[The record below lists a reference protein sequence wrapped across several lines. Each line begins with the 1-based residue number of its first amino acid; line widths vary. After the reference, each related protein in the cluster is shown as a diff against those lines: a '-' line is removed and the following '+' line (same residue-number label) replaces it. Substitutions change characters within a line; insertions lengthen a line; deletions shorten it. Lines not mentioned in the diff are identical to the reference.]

1 MRKTFFLW
9 FLLFIF
15 LTTYNYN
22 IKDSPIFS
30 YFDVKEIEIL
40 GINNSNKKIT
50 PCAKVANVGSLS
62 ANEKWPQ
69 IYLQV
74 SICYFCDKYNVF

>member
-40 GINNSNKKIT
+40 GINNSNKKSIET
-50 PCAKVANVGSLS
+50 KL
-62 ANEKWPQ
+62 EK
-69 IYLQV
+69 IRKKKFNF
-74 SICYFCDKYNVF
+74 SKK